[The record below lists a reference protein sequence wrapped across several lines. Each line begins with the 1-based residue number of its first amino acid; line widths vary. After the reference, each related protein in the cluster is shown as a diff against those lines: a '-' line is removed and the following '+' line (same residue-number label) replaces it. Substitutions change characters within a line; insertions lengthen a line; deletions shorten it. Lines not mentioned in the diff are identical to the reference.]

1 MGFCLNKLNKGVFF
15 MCTSLTLQTKNGQHL
30 FARTMDFTLDFN
42 QEVIIVPRSYRWNN
56 ITGETIETKQ
66 AVIGMGINY
75 QERVILADGVNEAG
89 MTCATLYFPGFA
101 TYNESIDDNKTN
113 LAPFDFVAWS
123 LTQFNSIKELRK
135 SVDSISFLDVPL
147 PILGLTPPLHWI
159 IADKWG
165 ECIVLEPTTEGLK
178 VYDNPLGV
186 MTNSPEFN
194 WHLQNL
200 RQYIGLRSQPYE
212 PTQWGDLSL
221 SAFGQGSGSMG
232 IPGDFTP
239 PSRFVRAAY
248 SKQNIHG
255 IDNEEEGVS
264 AIFHILSNCEL
275 PKGGVITEEGTLD
288 NTIYTSAMCMESGIY
303 YYHTYDCRQIIAIHL
318 FHENLDTDEIKT
330 YPFQRKQK
338 IYYQN

>member
-1 MGFCLNKLNKGVFF
+1 
-15 MCTSLTLQTKNGQHL
+15 MCTSLTLQTKSGQHL
-30 FARTMDFTLDFN
+30 FARTMDFALDFN
-42 QEVIIVPRSYRWNN
+42 QEVIIVPRRYQWNN
-56 ITGETIETKQ
+56 ITGETIKAKQ
-66 AVIGMGINY
+66 AVVGMGINH
-75 QERVILADGVNEAG
+75 QGRIILADGVNESG

-101 TYNESIDDNKTN
+101 TYSNSIDDNKTN

-123 LTQFNSIKELRK
+123 LTQFNSVEELKK

-147 PILGLTPPLHWI
+147 SVLGVTPPLHWI
-159 IADKWG
+159 LADKWG
-165 ECIVLEPTTEGLK
+165 ECIVLEPTIEGLK
-178 VYDNPLGV
+178 MYDNPLGV

-200 RQYIGLRSQPYE
+200 RQYIGLKSQPYA
-212 PTQWGDLSL
+212 PMKWGDLPL

-232 IPGDFTP
+232 LPGDFTP

-248 SKQNIHG
+248 SKQNIQG
-255 IDNEEEGVS
+255 VDNEEEGIS
-264 AIFHILSNCEL
+264 AVFHILSNCEL
-275 PKGGVITEEGTLD
+275 PKGGVITEEGIID

-318 FHENLDTDEIKT
+318 FNENLDTDEIKT

>member
-1 MGFCLNKLNKGVFF
+1 

-30 FARTMDFTLDFN
+30 FARTMDFALDFN
-42 QEVIIVPRSYRWNN
+42 QEVIIIPRRYQWNN
-56 ITGETIETKQ
+56 ITGETIKAKQ
-66 AVIGMGINY
+66 AVVGMGISH
-75 QERVILADGVNEAG
+75 QGRIILADGVNESG

-101 TYNESIDDNKTN
+101 TYSNSIDDNKTN
-113 LAPFDFVAWS
+113 LTPFDFVAWS
-123 LTQFNSIKELRK
+123 LTQFNSVEELKK

-147 PILGLTPPLHWI
+147 SVLGVTPPLHWI
-159 IADKWG
+159 LADKWG
-165 ECIVLEPTTEGLK
+165 ECIVLEPTIEGLK
-178 VYDNPLGV
+178 MYDNPLGV

-200 RQYIGLRSQPYE
+200 RQYISLKSQPYA
-212 PTQWGDLSL
+212 PTQWGDVSL

-232 IPGDFTP
+232 LPGDFTP

-248 SKQNIHG
+248 SKQNIEG
-255 IDNEEEGVS
+255 IDNEEEGIS
-264 AIFHILSNCEL
+264 AVFHILSNCEL
-275 PKGGVITEEGTLD
+275 PKGGVITEEGTID

-318 FHENLDTDEIKT
+318 FNENLDTDEIKT
-330 YPFQRKQK
+330 YPFQRKQM

>member
-1 MGFCLNKLNKGVFF
+1 
-15 MCTSLTLQTKNGQHL
+15 MCTSLTLQTKSGQHL
-30 FARTMDFTLDFN
+30 FARTMDFALDFN
-42 QEVIIVPRSYRWNN
+42 QEVIIVPRRYQWNN
-56 ITGETIETKQ
+56 ITGETIKAKQ
-66 AVIGMGINY
+66 AVVGMGINH
-75 QERVILADGVNEAG
+75 QGRIILADGVNESG

-101 TYNESIDDNKTN
+101 TYSNSIDATKTN

-123 LTQFNSIKELRK
+123 LTQFNSVEELKK
-135 SVDSISFLDVPL
+135 SLDSISFLDVPL
-147 PILGLTPPLHWI
+147 SVLEVTPPLHWI
-159 IADKWG
+159 LGDKWG
-165 ECIVLEPTTEGLK
+165 ECIVLEPTIEGLK
-178 VYDNPLGV
+178 MYDNPLGV

-200 RQYIGLRSQPYE
+200 RQYISLKSQPYE
-212 PTQWGDLSL
+212 PTQWGDVPL

-232 IPGDFTP
+232 LPGDFTP

-248 SKQNIHG
+248 SKQNIQG

-330 YPFQRKQK
+330 YPFQRKQR
-338 IYYQN
+338 IFYQN

>member
-15 MCTSLTLQTKNGQHL
+15 MCTSLTLQTKNGQHF

-66 AVIGMGINY
+66 AVVGMGINY
-75 QERVILADGVNEAG
+75 QGRVILADGVNEAG

-123 LTQFNSIKELRK
+123 LTQFNSIEELRK

-178 VYDNPLGV
+178 VCDNPLGV

-212 PTQWGDLSL
+212 STQWGDLSL
-221 SAFGQGSGSMG
+221 SAFGQGSGSIG
-232 IPGDFTP
+232 LPGDFTP

-248 SKQNIHG
+248 GKQNIQG

-264 AIFHILSNCEL
+264 AVFHILSTCEL
-275 PKGGVITEEGTLD
+275 PKGGVITEEGVLD
-288 NTIYTSAMCMESGIY
+288 NTIYTSAMCMESGTY
-303 YYHTYDCRQIIAIHL
+303 YYHTYECRQITAVNL
-318 FHENLDTDEIKT
+318 FHENLDADEITT
-330 YPFQRKQK
+330 YPFQRKQQ
-338 IYYQN
+338 IFYEN

>member
-1 MGFCLNKLNKGVFF
+1 
-15 MCTSLTLQTKNGQHL
+15 MCTSLTLQTKSGQHL
-30 FARTMDFTLDFN
+30 FARTMDFALDFN
-42 QEVIIVPRSYRWNN
+42 QEVIIVPRRYQWNN
-56 ITGETIETKQ
+56 ITGETIKAKQ
-66 AVIGMGINY
+66 AVVGMGINH
-75 QERVILADGVNEAG
+75 QGRIILADGVNESG

-101 TYNESIDDNKTN
+101 TYSNSIDDNKTN

-123 LTQFNSIKELRK
+123 LTQFNSVEELKK

-147 PILGLTPPLHWI
+147 SVLGVTPPLHWI
-159 IADKWG
+159 LADKWG
-165 ECIVLEPTTEGLK
+165 KCIVLEPTIEGLK
-178 VYDNPLGV
+178 MYDNPLGI

-200 RQYIGLRSQPYE
+200 RQYIGLKSQPYA
-212 PTQWGDLSL
+212 PMKWGNLPL

-232 IPGDFTP
+232 LPGDFTP

-248 SKQNIHG
+248 SKQNIQG
-255 IDNEEEGVS
+255 VDNEEEGIS
-264 AIFHILSNCEL
+264 AVFHILSNCEL
-275 PKGGVITEEGTLD
+275 PKGGVITEEGTID

-318 FHENLDTDEIKT
+318 FNENLDTDEIKT